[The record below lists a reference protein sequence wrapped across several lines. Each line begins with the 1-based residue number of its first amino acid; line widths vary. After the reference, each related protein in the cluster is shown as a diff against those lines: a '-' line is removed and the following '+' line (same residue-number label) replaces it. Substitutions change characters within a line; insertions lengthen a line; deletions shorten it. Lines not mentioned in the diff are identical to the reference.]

1 MTSPNRTPTHPSRRV
16 LTALAAAALAALIAG
31 CAGTPT
37 QESTGEYLDN
47 SVITVK
53 VRTALLNAEDLPSG
67 EIAVASFKGK
77 VQLSG
82 FVPTAD
88 DRRKAELVA
97 RDVPGVKSVT
107 NGIEVKGR

>member
-16 LTALAAAALAALIAG
+16 LTALAAAALIAG

-82 FVPTAD
+82 FVPSAD
-88 DRRKAELVA
+88 DRRKAELLA

-107 NGIEVKGR
+107 NGIEVKGQ

>member
-16 LTALAAAALAALIAG
+16 LTALAAAALIAG

-82 FVPTAD
+82 FVPSAD

-107 NGIEVKGR
+107 NGIEVKGQ